1 MMGGYGIMGEGGWWL
16 GWIFMLLLWL
26 LVLGGVVALAKWIF
40 GTSLGASSGSD
51 RRAIE
56 ILRERYARGEID
68 KAEFDQKRRDLGG

>member
-1 MMGGYGIMGEGGWWL
+1 MMGGYGMMGEGGWWL
-16 GWIFMLLLWL
+16 GWVFMLLVWL

-40 GTSLGASSGSD
+40 GTSFGANRGSD